1 MGGLGDI
8 TRIYGGTGLMV
19 AWYWLIVVFFFGF
32 VGGMFLTALMKAN
45 DPYQEDVEINP
56 PWIERPDDGR
66 VIIKNEHGE
75 MIKYDIYGVA
85 IYDPETGKWTSL
97 N

>member
-1 MGGLGDI
+1 
-8 TRIYGGTGLMV
+8 MV
-19 AWYWLIVVFFFGF
+19 AWGWLIVVFFFGF

-45 DPYQEDVEINP
+45 DPYDSDKVVINP
-56 PWIERPDDGR
+56 PCFESPDDWN
-66 VIIKNEHGE
+66 VIVKNEHGE

-85 IYDPETGKWTSL
+85 VYDPETGKWTSL